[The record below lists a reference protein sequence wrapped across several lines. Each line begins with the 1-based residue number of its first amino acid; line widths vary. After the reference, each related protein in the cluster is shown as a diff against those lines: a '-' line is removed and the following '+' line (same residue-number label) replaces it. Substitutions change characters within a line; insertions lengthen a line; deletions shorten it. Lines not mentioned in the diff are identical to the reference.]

1 MMEHQLRA
9 LIDARSAAAQAS
21 GFLKWLIATNAIHDL
36 HHAQAREIIA
46 ACRAVMETPLFP
58 SNEER
63 TAA

>member
-9 LIDARSAAAQAS
+9 LIDARDTAARTS
-21 GFLKWLIATNAIHDL
+21 GFLKGLLEVNGIPEI

-58 SNEER
+58 ANEEI
-63 TAA
+63 AA